1 MRPHYCQVVTKLQ
14 RGPVENGGRQTR
26 DRSLR
31 PHKSL
36 RTKSMSPAALPP
48 RDEKINRLI
57 GIGLI
62 CLTFLCFTG
71 LDTTAKWLNHSI
83 PTIQAVW
90 ARYTFSVLIVLLV
103 INPKTKPGVLTTKKP
118 KIQIIRSL
126 LLLGSTLAN
135 FIALNYLQLAQTTT
149 IALATPLLVSAL
161 SGPLLG
167 ESVPRDRFIAIGIGF
182 LGVVTVARPGFG
194 GIHPIAILSIFSMCC
209 YAGYALMTRHLA
221 GHDQTETTLVYS
233 GLVGAIV
240 LSLGLPLFWQ
250 TPTDLKTWALMI
262 AMGLFGSIGHFFLIK
277 AHRYAPAYVLSPFMY
292 TQLGWMTLSGY
303 LVFGDIPD
311 SFTIA
316 GGVIIVLSGL
326 YLIFQESHGFSK
338 QSH

>member
-1 MRPHYCQVVTKLQ
+1 
-14 RGPVENGGRQTR
+14 
-26 DRSLR
+26 
-31 PHKSL
+31 
-36 RTKSMSPAALPP
+36 MSPNAHQP

-57 GIGLI
+57 GIGLM

-83 PTIQAVW
+83 PTIQIVW
-90 ARYTFSVLIVLLV
+90 ARYTFSVVLVLLV

-118 KIQIIRSL
+118 LVQIIRSL
-126 LLLGSTLAN
+126 LLLLSTLAN
-135 FIALNYLQLAQTTT
+135 FVALNYLQLAQTTT

-182 LGVVTVARPGFG
+182 LGVVSVARPGFG
-194 GIHPIAILSIFSMCC
+194 GIHPVAILSILGMCC
-209 YAGYALMTRHLA
+209 YAGYALMTRFLV

-233 GLVGAIV
+233 GLVGAVI
-240 LSLGLPLFWQ
+240 LSFGLPIFWDS
-250 TPTDLKTWALMI
+250 PPDLATWAFMLS
-262 AMGLFGSIGHFFLIK
+262 MGLYAAVGHFFLIT
-277 AHRYAPAYVLSPFMY
+277 AHRFAPAYVLSPFMY

-303 LVFGDIPD
+303 LVFGDVPD

-326 YLIFQESHGFSK
+326 YLIFQESRGFSK
-338 QSH
+338 QFE

>member
-1 MRPHYCQVVTKLQ
+1 
-14 RGPVENGGRQTR
+14 
-26 DRSLR
+26 
-31 PHKSL
+31 
-36 RTKSMSPAALPP
+36 MSPNAHQP

-57 GIGLI
+57 GIGLM

-83 PTIQAVW
+83 PTIQIVW
-90 ARYTFSVLIVLLV
+90 ARYTFSVMLVLLV

-118 KIQIIRSL
+118 LVQIIRSL
-126 LLLGSTLAN
+126 LLLLSTLAN
-135 FIALNYLQLAQTTT
+135 FVALNYLQLAQTTT

-182 LGVVTVARPGFG
+182 LGVVSVARPGFG
-194 GIHPIAILSIFSMCC
+194 GIHPVAILSILGMCC
-209 YAGYALMTRHLA
+209 YAGYALMTRFLV

-233 GLVGAIV
+233 GLVGAVI
-240 LSLGLPLFWQ
+240 LSFGLPIFWDS
-250 TPTDLKTWALMI
+250 PPDLATWALMLS
-262 AMGLFGSIGHFFLIK
+262 MGLYAAVGHFFLIT
-277 AHRYAPAYVLSPFMY
+277 AHRFAPAYVLSPFMY

-303 LVFGDIPD
+303 LVFGDVPD

-326 YLIFQESHGFSK
+326 YLIFQESRGFSK
-338 QSH
+338 QFE

>member
-1 MRPHYCQVVTKLQ
+1 
-14 RGPVENGGRQTR
+14 
-26 DRSLR
+26 
-31 PHKSL
+31 
-36 RTKSMSPAALPP
+36 MSPHALLP

-57 GIGLI
+57 GIGLM

-83 PTIQAVW
+83 PTIQIVW
-90 ARYTFSVLIVLLV
+90 ARYSFSVVLVLLI

-118 KIQIIRSL
+118 LVQIIRSL
-126 LLLGSTLAN
+126 LLLLSTLAN
-135 FIALNYLQLAQTTT
+135 FVALNYLQLAQTTT

-182 LGVVTVARPGFG
+182 LGVVSVARPGFG
-194 GIHPIAILSIFSMCC
+194 GMHPVAILSILGMCC
-209 YAGYALMTRHLA
+209 YAGYALMTRFLV

-233 GLVGAIV
+233 GLVGAVI
-240 LSLGLPLFWQ
+240 LSFGLPFFWES
-250 TPTDLKTWALMI
+250 PPDLATWALMLS
-262 AMGLFGSIGHFFLIK
+262 MGLYAAVGHFFLIT
-277 AHRYAPAYVLSPFMY
+277 AHRFAPAYVLSPFMY

-303 LVFGDIPD
+303 LVFGDVPD

-326 YLIFQESHGFSK
+326 YLIFQESRGFSK
-338 QSH
+338 QFE

>member
-1 MRPHYCQVVTKLQ
+1 
-14 RGPVENGGRQTR
+14 
-26 DRSLR
+26 
-31 PHKSL
+31 
-36 RTKSMSPAALPP
+36 MSPNAHQP

-57 GIGLI
+57 GIGLM

-83 PTIQAVW
+83 PTIQIVW
-90 ARYTFSVLIVLLV
+90 ARYTFSVVLVLLV

-118 KIQIIRSL
+118 LVQIIRSL
-126 LLLGSTLAN
+126 LLLLSTLAN
-135 FIALNYLQLAQTTT
+135 FVALNYLQLAQTTT

-182 LGVVTVARPGFG
+182 LGVVSVARPGFG
-194 GIHPIAILSIFSMCC
+194 GIHPVAILSILGMCC
-209 YAGYALMTRHLA
+209 YAGYALMTRFLV

-233 GLVGAIV
+233 GLVGAVI
-240 LSLGLPLFWQ
+240 LSFGLPIFWDS
-250 TPTDLKTWALMI
+250 PPDFATWALMLS
-262 AMGLFGSIGHFFLIK
+262 MGLYAAIGHFFLIT
-277 AHRYAPAYVLSPFMY
+277 AHRFAPAYVLSPFMY

-303 LVFGDIPD
+303 LVFGDVPD

-326 YLIFQESHGFSK
+326 YLIFQESRGFSK
-338 QSH
+338 QFE

>member
-1 MRPHYCQVVTKLQ
+1 
-14 RGPVENGGRQTR
+14 
-26 DRSLR
+26 
-31 PHKSL
+31 
-36 RTKSMSPAALPP
+36 MSPDAPQP

-83 PTIQAVW
+83 PTVQAVW
-90 ARYTFSVLIVLLV
+90 ARYTFSVVLVLLV

-118 KIQIIRSL
+118 LVQIIRSL
-126 LLLGSTLAN
+126 LLLLSTLAN
-135 FIALNYLQLAQTTT
+135 FVALNYLQLAQTTT

-167 ESVPRDRFIAIGIGF
+167 ESVPRDRFIAIGVGF
-182 LGVVTVARPGFG
+182 LGVISVARPGFG
-194 GIHPIAILSIFSMCC
+194 GIHPVAILSILGMCC
-209 YAGYALMTRHLA
+209 YAGYALMTRFLV

-233 GLVGAIV
+233 GLVGAVI
-240 LSLGLPLFWQ
+240 LSFGLPLFWQ
-250 TPTDLKTWALMI
+250 MPPDLFTWALMLC
-262 AMGLFGSIGHFFLIK
+262 MGLFAAIGHFFLIS
-277 AHRYAPAYVLSPFMY
+277 AHRFAPAYVLSPFMY

-303 LVFGDIPD
+303 IVFGDVPD

-326 YLIFQESHGFSK
+326 YLIFQESRGFSK
-338 QSH
+338 QFE

>member
-1 MRPHYCQVVTKLQ
+1 
-14 RGPVENGGRQTR
+14 
-26 DRSLR
+26 
-31 PHKSL
+31 
-36 RTKSMSPAALPP
+36 MSPHALLP

-57 GIGLI
+57 GIGLV

-83 PTIQAVW
+83 PTIQIVW
-90 ARYTFSVLIVLLV
+90 ARYSFSVVLVLLI

-118 KIQIIRSL
+118 LVQIIRSL
-126 LLLGSTLAN
+126 LLLLSTLAN
-135 FIALNYLQLAQTTT
+135 FVALNYLQLAQTTT

-182 LGVVTVARPGFG
+182 LGVVSVARPGFG
-194 GIHPIAILSIFSMCC
+194 GIHPVAILSILGMCC
-209 YAGYALMTRHLA
+209 YAGYALMTRFLV

-233 GLVGAIV
+233 GLVGAVI
-240 LSLGLPLFWQ
+240 LSFGLPFFWES
-250 TPTDLKTWALMI
+250 PPDLATWTLMLS
-262 AMGLFGSIGHFFLIK
+262 MGLYAAVGHFFLIT
-277 AHRYAPAYVLSPFMY
+277 AHRFAPAYVLSPFMY

-303 LVFGDIPD
+303 LVFGDVPD

-326 YLIFQESHGFSK
+326 YLIFQESRGFSK
-338 QSH
+338 QFE

>member
-1 MRPHYCQVVTKLQ
+1 MPPTQPT
-14 RGPVENGGRQTR
+14 
-26 DRSLR
+26 
-31 PHKSL
+31 
-36 RTKSMSPAALPP
+36 P
-48 RDEKINRLI
+48 RDQKINRLI
-57 GIGLI
+57 GIGLM

-83 PTIQAVW
+83 PTIQIVW
-90 ARYTFSVLIVLLV
+90 ARYTFSVVLVLLV

-118 KIQIIRSL
+118 VIQIVRSL
-126 LLLGSTLAN
+126 LLLISTLAN
-135 FIALNYLQLAQTTT
+135 FVALNYLQLAQTTT

-182 LGVVTVARPGFG
+182 LGVVSVARPGFG
-194 GIHPIAILSIFSMCC
+194 GIHPVAILSIVGMCC
-209 YAGYALMTRHLA
+209 YAGYALMTRFLV

-233 GLVGAIV
+233 GLVGAVV
-240 LSLGLPLFWQ
+240 LSFGLPLFWQ
-250 TPTDLKTWALMI
+250 TPPDLSTWAFMLS
-262 AMGLFGSIGHFFLIK
+262 MGLFAAVGHFFLIT
-277 AHRYAPAYVLSPFMY
+277 AHRFAPAYVLSPFMY

-303 LVFGDIPD
+303 LVFGDVPD

-326 YLIFQESHGFSK
+326 YLIFQESRGFSK
-338 QSH
+338 QIQ

>member
-1 MRPHYCQVVTKLQ
+1 
-14 RGPVENGGRQTR
+14 
-26 DRSLR
+26 
-31 PHKSL
+31 
-36 RTKSMSPAALPP
+36 MSPDAPQP

-57 GIGLI
+57 GIGLM

-83 PTIQAVW
+83 PTVQAVW
-90 ARYTFSVLIVLLV
+90 ARYTFSVVLVLLV

-118 KIQIIRSL
+118 LVQIIRSL
-126 LLLGSTLAN
+126 LLLLSTLAN
-135 FIALNYLQLAQTTT
+135 FVALNYLQLAQTTT

-182 LGVVTVARPGFG
+182 LGVISVARPGFG
-194 GIHPIAILSIFSMCC
+194 GIHPVAILSILGMCC
-209 YAGYALMTRHLA
+209 YAGYALMTRFLV

-233 GLVGAIV
+233 GLVGAVI
-240 LSLGLPLFWQ
+240 LSFGLPLFWQ
-250 TPTDLKTWALMI
+250 APPDLFTWALMLC
-262 AMGLFGSIGHFFLIK
+262 MGLFAAIGHFFLIS
-277 AHRYAPAYVLSPFMY
+277 AHRFAPAYVLSPFMY

-303 LVFGDIPD
+303 IVFGDVPD

-326 YLIFQESHGFSK
+326 YLIFQESRGFSK
-338 QSH
+338 QFE

>member
-1 MRPHYCQVVTKLQ
+1 
-14 RGPVENGGRQTR
+14 
-26 DRSLR
+26 
-31 PHKSL
+31 
-36 RTKSMSPAALPP
+36 MSPHALLL

-57 GIGLI
+57 GIGLM

-83 PTIQAVW
+83 PTIQIVW
-90 ARYTFSVLIVLLV
+90 ARYSFSVVLVLLI

-118 KIQIIRSL
+118 LVQIIRSL
-126 LLLGSTLAN
+126 LLLLSTLAN
-135 FIALNYLQLAQTTT
+135 FVALNYLQLAQTTT

-182 LGVVTVARPGFG
+182 LGVVSVARPGFG
-194 GIHPIAILSIFSMCC
+194 GIHPVAILSILGMCC
-209 YAGYALMTRHLA
+209 YAGYALMTRFLV

-233 GLVGAIV
+233 GLVGAVV
-240 LSLGLPLFWQ
+240 LSFGLPFFWES
-250 TPTDLKTWALMI
+250 PPDLATWTLMLS
-262 AMGLFGSIGHFFLIK
+262 MGLYAAVGHFFLIT
-277 AHRYAPAYVLSPFMY
+277 AHRFAPAYVLSPFMY

-303 LVFGDIPD
+303 LVFGDVPD

-326 YLIFQESHGFSK
+326 YLIFQESRGFSK
-338 QSH
+338 QFE

>member
-1 MRPHYCQVVTKLQ
+1 
-14 RGPVENGGRQTR
+14 
-26 DRSLR
+26 
-31 PHKSL
+31 
-36 RTKSMSPAALPP
+36 MSPNAHQP

-57 GIGLI
+57 GIGLM

-83 PTIQAVW
+83 PTIQIVW
-90 ARYTFSVLIVLLV
+90 ARYTFSVVLVLLV

-118 KIQIIRSL
+118 LVQIIRSL
-126 LLLGSTLAN
+126 LLLLSTLAN
-135 FIALNYLQLAQTTT
+135 FVALNYLQLAQTTT

-182 LGVVTVARPGFG
+182 LGVVSVARPGFG
-194 GIHPIAILSIFSMCC
+194 GIHPVAILSILGMCC
-209 YAGYALMTRHLA
+209 YAGYALMTRFLV

-233 GLVGAIV
+233 GLVGAVI
-240 LSLGLPLFWQ
+240 LSFGLPIFWDS
-250 TPTDLKTWALMI
+250 PPDLATWALMLS
-262 AMGLFGSIGHFFLIK
+262 MGLYAAVGHFFLIT
-277 AHRYAPAYVLSPFMY
+277 AHRFAPAYVLSPFMY

-303 LVFGDIPD
+303 LVFGDVPD

-326 YLIFQESHGFSK
+326 YLIFQESRGFSK
-338 QSH
+338 QFE

>member
-1 MRPHYCQVVTKLQ
+1 
-14 RGPVENGGRQTR
+14 
-26 DRSLR
+26 
-31 PHKSL
+31 
-36 RTKSMSPAALPP
+36 MSPHALLP

-57 GIGLI
+57 GIGLM

-83 PTIQAVW
+83 PTIQIVW
-90 ARYTFSVLIVLLV
+90 ARYSFSVVLVLLI

-118 KIQIIRSL
+118 FVQIIRSL
-126 LLLGSTLAN
+126 LLLLSTLAN
-135 FIALNYLQLAQTTT
+135 FVALNYLQLAQTTT

-182 LGVVTVARPGFG
+182 LGVVSVARPGFG
-194 GIHPIAILSIFSMCC
+194 GIHPVAILSILGMCC
-209 YAGYALMTRHLA
+209 YAGYALMTRFLV

-233 GLVGAIV
+233 GLVGAVI
-240 LSLGLPLFWQ
+240 LSFGLPFFWES
-250 TPTDLKTWALMI
+250 PPDLATWALMLS
-262 AMGLFGSIGHFFLIK
+262 MGLYAAVGHFFLIT
-277 AHRYAPAYVLSPFMY
+277 AHRFAPAYVLSPFMY

-303 LVFGDIPD
+303 LVFGDVPD

-326 YLIFQESHGFSK
+326 YLIFQESRGFSK
-338 QSH
+338 QFE

>member
-1 MRPHYCQVVTKLQ
+1 
-14 RGPVENGGRQTR
+14 
-26 DRSLR
+26 
-31 PHKSL
+31 
-36 RTKSMSPAALPP
+36 MSPNAHQP

-57 GIGLI
+57 GIGLM

-83 PTIQAVW
+83 PTIQIVW
-90 ARYTFSVLIVLLV
+90 ARYTFSVVLVLLV

-118 KIQIIRSL
+118 LVQIIRSL
-126 LLLGSTLAN
+126 LLLLSTLAN
-135 FIALNYLQLAQTTT
+135 FLALNYLQLAQTTT

-182 LGVVTVARPGFG
+182 LGVVSVARPGFG
-194 GIHPIAILSIFSMCC
+194 GIHPVAILSILGMCC
-209 YAGYALMTRHLA
+209 YAGYALMTRFLV

-233 GLVGAIV
+233 GLVGAVI
-240 LSLGLPLFWQ
+240 LSFGLPLFWQ
-250 TPTDLKTWALMI
+250 APPDLFTWALMLC
-262 AMGLFGSIGHFFLIK
+262 MGLFAAIGHFFLIT
-277 AHRYAPAYVLSPFMY
+277 AHRFAPAYVLSPFMY

-303 LVFGDIPD
+303 LVFGDVPD

-326 YLIFQESHGFSK
+326 YLIFQESRGFSK
-338 QSH
+338 QFE

>member
-1 MRPHYCQVVTKLQ
+1 
-14 RGPVENGGRQTR
+14 
-26 DRSLR
+26 
-31 PHKSL
+31 
-36 RTKSMSPAALPP
+36 MSPHALLP

-57 GIGLI
+57 GIGLM

-83 PTIQAVW
+83 PTIQIVW
-90 ARYTFSVLIVLLV
+90 ARYSFSVVLVLLI
-103 INPKTKPGVLTTKKP
+103 INPKTKPGVLITKKP
-118 KIQIIRSL
+118 LVQIIRSL
-126 LLLGSTLAN
+126 LLLLSTLAN
-135 FIALNYLQLAQTTT
+135 FVALNYLQLAQTTT

-182 LGVVTVARPGFG
+182 LGVVSVARPGFG
-194 GIHPIAILSIFSMCC
+194 GIHPVAILSILGMCC
-209 YAGYALMTRHLA
+209 YAGYALMTRFLV

-233 GLVGAIV
+233 GLVGAVV
-240 LSLGLPLFWQ
+240 LSFGLPFFWES
-250 TPTDLKTWALMI
+250 PPDLATWALMLS
-262 AMGLFGSIGHFFLIK
+262 MGLYAAVGHFFLIT
-277 AHRYAPAYVLSPFMY
+277 AHRFAPAYVLSPFMY

-303 LVFGDIPD
+303 LVFGDVPD

-326 YLIFQESHGFSK
+326 YLIFQESRGFSK
-338 QSH
+338 QFE

>member
-1 MRPHYCQVVTKLQ
+1 
-14 RGPVENGGRQTR
+14 
-26 DRSLR
+26 
-31 PHKSL
+31 
-36 RTKSMSPAALPP
+36 MSPHALLP

-57 GIGLI
+57 GIGLM

-83 PTIQAVW
+83 PTIQIVW
-90 ARYTFSVLIVLLV
+90 ARYSFSVVLVLLI

-118 KIQIIRSL
+118 LVQIIRSL
-126 LLLGSTLAN
+126 LLLLSTLAN
-135 FIALNYLQLAQTTT
+135 FVALNYLQLAQTTT

-182 LGVVTVARPGFG
+182 LGVVSVARPGFG
-194 GIHPIAILSIFSMCC
+194 GIHPVAILSILGMCC
-209 YAGYALMTRHLA
+209 YAGYALMTRFLV

-233 GLVGAIV
+233 GLVGAVV
-240 LSLGLPLFWQ
+240 LSFGLPFFWES
-250 TPTDLKTWALMI
+250 PPDLATWTLMLS
-262 AMGLFGSIGHFFLIK
+262 MGLYAAVGHFFLIT
-277 AHRYAPAYVLSPFMY
+277 AHRFAPAYVLSPFMY

-303 LVFGDIPD
+303 LVFGDVPD

-326 YLIFQESHGFSK
+326 YLIFQESRGFSK
-338 QSH
+338 QFE

>member
-1 MRPHYCQVVTKLQ
+1 
-14 RGPVENGGRQTR
+14 
-26 DRSLR
+26 
-31 PHKSL
+31 
-36 RTKSMSPAALPP
+36 MSPHALLP

-57 GIGLI
+57 GIGLM

-83 PTIQAVW
+83 PTIQIVW
-90 ARYTFSVLIVLLV
+90 ARYSFSVVLVLLI

-118 KIQIIRSL
+118 LVQIIRSL
-126 LLLGSTLAN
+126 LLLLSTLAN
-135 FIALNYLQLAQTTT
+135 FVALNYLQLAQTTT

-182 LGVVTVARPGFG
+182 LGVVSVARPGFG
-194 GIHPIAILSIFSMCC
+194 GIHPVAILSILGMCC
-209 YAGYALMTRHLA
+209 YAGYALMTRFLV

-233 GLVGAIV
+233 GLVGAVI
-240 LSLGLPLFWQ
+240 LSFGLPFFWE
-250 TPTDLKTWALMI
+250 PPPDLATWALMLS
-262 AMGLFGSIGHFFLIK
+262 MGLYAAVGHFFLIT
-277 AHRYAPAYVLSPFMY
+277 AHRFAPAYVLSPFMY

-303 LVFGDIPD
+303 LVFGDVPD

-326 YLIFQESHGFSK
+326 YLIFQESRGFSK
-338 QSH
+338 QFE

>member
-1 MRPHYCQVVTKLQ
+1 
-14 RGPVENGGRQTR
+14 
-26 DRSLR
+26 
-31 PHKSL
+31 
-36 RTKSMSPAALPP
+36 MSPHALLP

-57 GIGLI
+57 GIGLM

-83 PTIQAVW
+83 PTIQIVW
-90 ARYTFSVLIVLLV
+90 ARYSFSVVLVLLI

-118 KIQIIRSL
+118 LVQIIRSL
-126 LLLGSTLAN
+126 LLLLSTLAN
-135 FIALNYLQLAQTTT
+135 FAQTTT

-182 LGVVTVARPGFG
+182 LGVVSVARPGFG
-194 GIHPIAILSIFSMCC
+194 GIHPVAILSILGMCC
-209 YAGYALMTRHLA
+209 YAGYALMTRFLV

-233 GLVGAIV
+233 GLVGAVI
-240 LSLGLPLFWQ
+240 LSFGLPFFWES
-250 TPTDLKTWALMI
+250 PPDLATWALMLS
-262 AMGLFGSIGHFFLIK
+262 MGLYAAVGHFFLIT
-277 AHRYAPAYVLSPFMY
+277 AHRFAPAYVLSPFMY

-303 LVFGDIPD
+303 LVFGDVPD

-326 YLIFQESHGFSK
+326 YLIFQESRGFSK
-338 QSH
+338 QFE

>member
-1 MRPHYCQVVTKLQ
+1 
-14 RGPVENGGRQTR
+14 
-26 DRSLR
+26 
-31 PHKSL
+31 
-36 RTKSMSPAALPP
+36 MSPHALLP

-57 GIGLI
+57 GIGLM

-83 PTIQAVW
+83 PTIQIVW
-90 ARYTFSVLIVLLV
+90 ARYSFSVVLVLLI

-118 KIQIIRSL
+118 LVQIVRSL
-126 LLLGSTLAN
+126 LLLLSTLAN
-135 FIALNYLQLAQTTT
+135 FVALNYLQLAQTTT

-182 LGVVTVARPGFG
+182 LGVVSVARPGFG
-194 GIHPIAILSIFSMCC
+194 GIHPVAILSILGMCC
-209 YAGYALMTRHLA
+209 YAGYALMTRFLV

-233 GLVGAIV
+233 GLVGAVI
-240 LSLGLPLFWQ
+240 LSFGLPFFWE
-250 TPTDLKTWALMI
+250 PPPDLATWALMLS
-262 AMGLFGSIGHFFLIK
+262 MGLYAAVGHFFLIT
-277 AHRYAPAYVLSPFMY
+277 AHRFAPAYVLSPFMY

-303 LVFGDIPD
+303 LVFGDVPD

-326 YLIFQESHGFSK
+326 YLIFQESRGFSK
-338 QSH
+338 QFE

>member
-1 MRPHYCQVVTKLQ
+1 
-14 RGPVENGGRQTR
+14 
-26 DRSLR
+26 
-31 PHKSL
+31 
-36 RTKSMSPAALPP
+36 MSPHALLP

-57 GIGLI
+57 GIGLM

-83 PTIQAVW
+83 PTIQIVW
-90 ARYTFSVLIVLLV
+90 ARYSFSVVLVLLI
-103 INPKTKPGVLTTKKP
+103 INPKTKPGVLITKKP
-118 KIQIIRSL
+118 LVQIIRSL
-126 LLLGSTLAN
+126 LLLLSTLAN
-135 FIALNYLQLAQTTT
+135 FVALNYLQLAQTTT

-182 LGVVTVARPGFG
+182 LGVVSVARPGFG
-194 GIHPIAILSIFSMCC
+194 GIHPVAILSILGMCC
-209 YAGYALMTRHLA
+209 YAGYALMTRFLV

-233 GLVGAIV
+233 GLVGAVI
-240 LSLGLPLFWQ
+240 LSFGLPFFWES
-250 TPTDLKTWALMI
+250 PPDLATWALMLS
-262 AMGLFGSIGHFFLIK
+262 MGLYAAVGHFFLIT
-277 AHRYAPAYVLSPFMY
+277 AHRFAPAYVLSPFMY

-303 LVFGDIPD
+303 LVFGDVPD

-326 YLIFQESHGFSK
+326 YLIFQESRGFSK
-338 QSH
+338 QFE

>member
-1 MRPHYCQVVTKLQ
+1 
-14 RGPVENGGRQTR
+14 
-26 DRSLR
+26 
-31 PHKSL
+31 
-36 RTKSMSPAALPP
+36 MSPHALLP

-57 GIGLI
+57 GIGLM

-83 PTIQAVW
+83 PTIQIVW
-90 ARYTFSVLIVLLV
+90 ARYSFSVVLVLLI

-118 KIQIIRSL
+118 LVQIIRSL
-126 LLLGSTLAN
+126 LLLLSTLAN
-135 FIALNYLQLAQTTT
+135 FVALNYLQLAQTTT

-182 LGVVTVARPGFG
+182 LGVVSVARPGFG
-194 GIHPIAILSIFSMCC
+194 GIHPVAILSILGMCC
-209 YAGYALMTRHLA
+209 YAGYALMTRFLV

-233 GLVGAIV
+233 GLVGAVI
-240 LSLGLPLFWQ
+240 LSFGLPFFWES
-250 TPTDLKTWALMI
+250 PPDLATWALMLS
-262 AMGLFGSIGHFFLIK
+262 MGLYAAVGHFFLIT
-277 AHRYAPAYVLSPFMY
+277 AHRFAPAYVLSPFMY

-303 LVFGDIPD
+303 LVFGDVPD

-326 YLIFQESHGFSK
+326 YLIFQESRGFSK
-338 QSH
+338 QFE

>member
-1 MRPHYCQVVTKLQ
+1 
-14 RGPVENGGRQTR
+14 
-26 DRSLR
+26 
-31 PHKSL
+31 
-36 RTKSMSPAALPP
+36 MSPHALLP

-57 GIGLI
+57 GIGLM

-83 PTIQAVW
+83 PTIQIVW
-90 ARYTFSVLIVLLV
+90 ARYSFSVVLVLLI

-118 KIQIIRSL
+118 LVQIIRSL
-126 LLLGSTLAN
+126 LLLLSTLAN
-135 FIALNYLQLAQTTT
+135 FVALNYLQLAQTTT

-182 LGVVTVARPGFG
+182 LGVVSVARPGFG
-194 GIHPIAILSIFSMCC
+194 GIHPVAILSILGMCC
-209 YAGYALMTRHLA
+209 YAGYALMTRFLV

-233 GLVGAIV
+233 GLVGAVV
-240 LSLGLPLFWQ
+240 LSFGLPFFWES
-250 TPTDLKTWALMI
+250 PPDLTTWTLMLS
-262 AMGLFGSIGHFFLIK
+262 MGLYAAVGHFFLIT
-277 AHRYAPAYVLSPFMY
+277 AHRFAPAYVLSPFMY

-303 LVFGDIPD
+303 LVFGDVPD

-326 YLIFQESHGFSK
+326 YLIFQESRGFSK
-338 QSH
+338 QFE

>member
-1 MRPHYCQVVTKLQ
+1 
-14 RGPVENGGRQTR
+14 
-26 DRSLR
+26 
-31 PHKSL
+31 
-36 RTKSMSPAALPP
+36 MSPNAHQP

-57 GIGLI
+57 GIGLM

-83 PTIQAVW
+83 PTIQIVW
-90 ARYTFSVLIVLLV
+90 ARYTFSVVLVLLV

-118 KIQIIRSL
+118 LVQIIRSL
-126 LLLGSTLAN
+126 LLLLSTLAN
-135 FIALNYLQLAQTTT
+135 FVALNYLQLAQTTT

-182 LGVVTVARPGFG
+182 LGVVSVARPGFG
-194 GIHPIAILSIFSMCC
+194 GIHPVAILSILGMCC
-209 YAGYALMTRHLA
+209 YAGYALMTRFLV

-233 GLVGAIV
+233 GLVGAVI
-240 LSLGLPLFWQ
+240 LSFGLPIFWDS
-250 TPTDLKTWALMI
+250 PPDLATWAFMLS
-262 AMGLFGSIGHFFLIK
+262 MGLYAAIGHFFLIT
-277 AHRYAPAYVLSPFMY
+277 AHRFAPAYVLSPFMY

-303 LVFGDIPD
+303 LVFGDVPD

-326 YLIFQESHGFSK
+326 YLIFQESRGFSK
-338 QSH
+338 QFE

>member
-1 MRPHYCQVVTKLQ
+1 
-14 RGPVENGGRQTR
+14 
-26 DRSLR
+26 
-31 PHKSL
+31 
-36 RTKSMSPAALPP
+36 MSPNAHQL

-57 GIGLI
+57 GIGLM

-83 PTIQAVW
+83 PTIQIVW
-90 ARYTFSVLIVLLV
+90 ARYTFSVVLVLLV

-118 KIQIIRSL
+118 LVQIIRSL
-126 LLLGSTLAN
+126 LLLLSTLAN
-135 FIALNYLQLAQTTT
+135 FVALNYLQLAQTTT

-182 LGVVTVARPGFG
+182 LGVVSVARPGFG
-194 GIHPIAILSIFSMCC
+194 GIHPVAILSILGMCC
-209 YAGYALMTRHLA
+209 YAGYALMTRFLV

-233 GLVGAIV
+233 GLVGAVI
-240 LSLGLPLFWQ
+240 LSFGLPIFWDS
-250 TPTDLKTWALMI
+250 PPDLATWAFMLS
-262 AMGLFGSIGHFFLIK
+262 MGLYAAIGHFFLIT
-277 AHRYAPAYVLSPFMY
+277 AHRFAPAYVLSPFMY

-303 LVFGDIPD
+303 LVFGDVPD

-326 YLIFQESHGFSK
+326 YLIFQESRGFSK
-338 QSH
+338 QFE

>member
-1 MRPHYCQVVTKLQ
+1 
-14 RGPVENGGRQTR
+14 
-26 DRSLR
+26 
-31 PHKSL
+31 
-36 RTKSMSPAALPP
+36 MSPHALLP

-57 GIGLI
+57 GIGLM

-83 PTIQAVW
+83 PTIQIVW
-90 ARYTFSVLIVLLV
+90 ARYSFSVVLVLLI

-118 KIQIIRSL
+118 LVQIIRSL
-126 LLLGSTLAN
+126 LLLLSTLAN
-135 FIALNYLQLAQTTT
+135 FVALNYLQLAQTTT

-182 LGVVTVARPGFG
+182 LGVVSVAPPGFG
-194 GIHPIAILSIFSMCC
+194 GIHPVAILSILGMCC
-209 YAGYALMTRHLA
+209 YAGYALMTRFLV

-233 GLVGAIV
+233 GLVGAVI
-240 LSLGLPLFWQ
+240 LSFGLPFFWES
-250 TPTDLKTWALMI
+250 PPDLATWALMLS
-262 AMGLFGSIGHFFLIK
+262 MGLYAAVGHFFLIT
-277 AHRYAPAYVLSPFMY
+277 AHRFAPAYVLSPFMY

-303 LVFGDIPD
+303 LVFGDVPD

-326 YLIFQESHGFSK
+326 YLIFQESRGFSK
-338 QSH
+338 QFE

>member
-1 MRPHYCQVVTKLQ
+1 
-14 RGPVENGGRQTR
+14 
-26 DRSLR
+26 
-31 PHKSL
+31 
-36 RTKSMSPAALPP
+36 MSPHALLP

-57 GIGLI
+57 GIGLM

-83 PTIQAVW
+83 PTIQIVW
-90 ARYTFSVLIVLLV
+90 ARYSFSVVLVLLI

-118 KIQIIRSL
+118 LVQIIRSL
-126 LLLGSTLAN
+126 LLLLSTLAN
-135 FIALNYLQLAQTTT
+135 FVALNYLQLAQTTT

-182 LGVVTVARPGFG
+182 LGVVSVARPGFG
-194 GIHPIAILSIFSMCC
+194 GIHPVAILSILGMCC
-209 YAGYALMTRHLA
+209 YAGYALMTRFLV

-233 GLVGAIV
+233 GLVGAVV
-240 LSLGLPLFWQ
+240 LSFGLPFFWES
-250 TPTDLKTWALMI
+250 PPDLATWALMLS
-262 AMGLFGSIGHFFLIK
+262 MGLYAAVGHFFLIT
-277 AHRYAPAYVLSPFMY
+277 AHRFAPAYVLSPFMY

-303 LVFGDIPD
+303 LVFGDVPD

-326 YLIFQESHGFSK
+326 YLIFQESRGFSK
-338 QSH
+338 QFE

>member
-1 MRPHYCQVVTKLQ
+1 
-14 RGPVENGGRQTR
+14 
-26 DRSLR
+26 
-31 PHKSL
+31 
-36 RTKSMSPAALPP
+36 MSPHALLP

-57 GIGLI
+57 GIGLM

-83 PTIQAVW
+83 PTIQIVW
-90 ARYTFSVLIVLLV
+90 ARYSFSVVLVLLI

-118 KIQIIRSL
+118 LVQIIRSL
-126 LLLGSTLAN
+126 LLLLSTLAN
-135 FIALNYLQLAQTTT
+135 FVALNYLQLAQTTT

-182 LGVVTVARPGFG
+182 LGVVSVARPGFG
-194 GIHPIAILSIFSMCC
+194 GIHPVAILSILGMCC
-209 YAGYALMTRHLA
+209 YAGYALMTRFLV

-233 GLVGAIV
+233 GLVGAVI
-240 LSLGLPLFWQ
+240 LSFGLPFFWES
-250 TPTDLKTWALMI
+250 PPDLATWTLMLS
-262 AMGLFGSIGHFFLIK
+262 MGLYAAVGHFFLIT
-277 AHRYAPAYVLSPFMY
+277 AHRFAPAYVLSPFMY

-303 LVFGDIPD
+303 LVFGDVPD

-326 YLIFQESHGFSK
+326 YLIFQESRGFSK
-338 QSH
+338 QFE